1 MLSIINFYVS
11 KVLCYHY
18 LGHTGPSGTR
28 GGANYMGGALL
39 AQNLQKGEF
48 LDFEPIFSMV
58 DVNIIIPLNKQGI
71 DFQGGGFSFLRYD
84 FILSY
89 VCLCDSHN
97 KYMNFYKIIISYAC
111 LQDFQTLP

>member
-11 KVLCYHY
+11 NVLCYHY

-28 GGANYMGGALL
+28 GGANYIGGALL

-48 LDFEPIFSMV
+48 LDFEPIYSMV

-84 FILSY
+84 SILSY
-89 VCLCDSHN
+89 VYLQGV
-97 KYMNFYKIIISYAC
+97 SYWNGRN
-111 LQDFQTLP
+111 

>member
-11 KVLCYHY
+11 NVLCYHY

-48 LDFEPIFSMV
+48 LDFEPIYSMV
-58 DVNIIIPLNKQGI
+58 DVNIIIPLNKQEI

-89 VCLCDSHN
+89 VYLCDSHN
-97 KYMNFYKIIISYAC
+97 
-111 LQDFQTLP
+111 T

>member
-11 KVLCYHY
+11 NVLCYHY

-89 VCLCDSHN
+89 VYLCDRRLLCDSHN
-97 KYMNFYKIIISYAC
+97 
-111 LQDFQTLP
+111 T